1 MQITIKEKDL
11 TISKELPDNC
21 SCTDVL
27 LATYDIVG
35 RIFSQKS
42 VIESHQR
49 IDPDTMDAKR

>member
-27 LATYDIVG
+27 LATYDIVS

-42 VIESHQR
+42 VIESHQG
-49 IDPDTMDAKR
+49 IDLNTM